1 MIVSRAPMRITLGG
15 GGTDL
20 PSYYAMYG
28 GKLVTASIDKYV
40 YVIANGRYSADYHLS
55 YMQTEIAQT
64 VDEIRHTRLRE
75 VLRFLGV
82 PPGIDVFS
90 IADLP
95 TQSGLGSSGA
105 FTVASLQSLH
115 TYQRSSRTPEQLAAE
130 ACHIE
135 MDVLHEPCGK
145 QDQFAAALGG
155 INVLEIETDG
165 TVHHR
170 PAALSPSTRLV
181 LEANTLLFYTQ
192 IHRQASDV
200 LRPQQEKIA
209 SREDDAT
216 ARMHK
221 IKALGE
227 VTLEGLESGN
237 PDAFG
242 ETLHEHWMMK
252 RGIHGSMSNSF
263 VDEAYEEAR
272 KQGALGGK
280 LVGAG
285 GGGFLLVYCPG
296 SQRRVIERL
305 ESMGMKL
312 LPFNFEDSGITMI
325 AQL

>member
-20 PSYYAMYG
+20 PSYYRLYG
-28 GKLVTASIDKYV
+28 GKLLTAAIDKFV
-40 YVIANGRYSADYHLS
+40 YVIANRRYSADYHLS

-64 VDEIRHTRLRE
+64 VDEIRHRRLRE
-75 VLRFLGV
+75 VLRFLKV
-82 PPGIDVFS
+82 EPGIDVFS

-95 TQSGLGSSGA
+95 AQSGLGSSGA
-105 FTVASLQSLH
+105 FTVAALQSLH
-115 TYQRSSRTPEQLAAE
+115 TYQRSSRTAEQLAAE

-135 MDVLHEPCGK
+135 MEVLQEPCGK
-145 QDQFAAALGG
+145 QDPYAAALGG
-155 INVLEIETDG
+155 INVLEIDTDG
-165 TVHHR
+165 AVHHR
-170 PAALSPSTRLV
+170 PVDLSPTVRLV

-192 IHRQASDV
+192 IRRQAADV
-200 LRPQQEKIA
+200 LKPQQERIA
-209 SREDDAT
+209 SREGDAT
-216 ARMHK
+216 TRMHK
-221 IKALGE
+221 IRELGE
-227 VTLEGLESGN
+227 ITLKGLEGGN

-252 RGIHGSMSNSF
+252 RGIHGAMSTSF
-263 VDEAYEEAR
+263 VDEAYDAAR
-272 KQGALGGK
+272 RNGALGGK

-296 SQRRVIERL
+296 SQRKVIEQL

>member
-1 MIVSRAPMRITLGG
+1 MRITLGG

-20 PSYYAMYG
+20 PSYYTLYG
-28 GKLVTASIDKYV
+28 GKLVTGTIDKFV
-40 YVIANGRYSADYHLS
+40 YVIANRRYSPDYHLS
-55 YMQTEIAQT
+55 YMQTEIAPS

-75 VLRFLGV
+75 VLRFLAV

-95 TQSGLGSSGA
+95 AQSGLGSSGA
-105 FTVASLQSLH
+105 FTVAALQSLH
-115 TYQRSSRTPEQLAAE
+115 TYQRSSRTPEQLAQE

-135 MDVLHEPCGK
+135 MEVLKEPCGK
-145 QDQFAAALGG
+145 QDQYAAAIGG
-155 INVLEIETDG
+155 LNVLEIDTDG
-165 TVHHR
+165 TVRHR
-170 PAALSPSTRLV
+170 PLELTPAARLV

-192 IHRQASDV
+192 IRRQAADV
-200 LRPQQEKIA
+200 LKPQQEKIA

-221 IKALGE
+221 IRELGE
-227 VTLEGLESGN
+227 VTLRGLESGN

-242 ETLHEHWMMK
+242 ETLHEHWMLK
-252 RGIHGSMSNSF
+252 RGIHAAMSTSF

-272 KQGALGGK
+272 KCGALGGK

-296 SQRRVIERL
+296 SQRKVIERL
-305 ESMGMKL
+305 EAMGMTL
-312 LPFNFEDSGITMI
+312 LPFGFSDSGITMM